1 MASRPP
7 PQTEAGRILTLAR
20 RDGAAARKAVEALD
34 VPGQI
39 ALFCE
44 TPVAHRAEI
53 LDLLPAPEAVIPAL
67 PEAELCFTAKAIGL
81 ADAGALLEHATGE
94 QLQACLDLDAWRGH
108 LPDHA
113 ALSAWFDACL
123 EAGTDTALRAVE
135 VLDMELLV
143 LMLQERAVVHLK
155 TNDDDWQ
162 PPGGGM
168 TLEGV
173 FYLVAKRGDDDLET
187 LMGLLQG
194 LFERDYWHYFRLM
207 QGAIH
212 ELPSD
217 CEEFALRW
225 RTSRLMDMGF
235 PTWEE
240 AMAVYGSLRD
250 EELTALPEGATAL
263 DVTPFHLP
271 VWMPDVPATRRETP
285 AVLLAAAELDPDERR
300 SFLYAFLALA
310 NKVAV
315 ADRMPLGD
323 SESTPRAIDKA
334 ATVASAGL
342 LHLAEHHELAPV
354 EVLRRVR
361 LDRLFRVGASL
372 DRSVRPQVGSAS

>member
-20 RDGAAARKAVEALD
+20 RDGPAARKAVEALD
-34 VPGQI
+34 VLGQV

-44 TPVAHRAEI
+44 TPVAHRVEI
-53 LDLLPAPEAVIPAL
+53 LDLLPSPEAVIPAL

-81 ADAGALLEHATGE
+81 ADAAGLLEHATGE
-94 QLQACLDLDAWRGH
+94 QLQACIDLDAWRSD

-143 LMLQERAVVHLK
+143 LMLQDRAVVHLK

-162 PPGGGM
+162 PPAGGM

-187 LMGLLQG
+187 VMGILQA
-194 LFERDYWHYFRLM
+194 LFERDYWHYFRLL
-207 QGAIH
+207 QGAIW

-235 PTWEE
+235 PTREE
-240 AMAVYGSLRD
+240 AMAVYGVLRD
-250 EELTALPEGATAL
+250 EELTTLPEEATAL

-271 VWMPDVPATRRETP
+271 VWMPDLPSTRKKTP
-285 AVLLAAAELDPDERR
+285 AILLAAAELAPDEKRG
-300 SFLYAFLALA
+300 FLYAFLALA
-310 NKVAV
+310 NKLAV
-315 ADRMPLGD
+315 ADRMPLGEA
-323 SESTPRAIDKA
+323 ESTPIAIDKA
-334 ATVASAGL
+334 AAVASMGL
-342 LHLAEHHELAPV
+342 LHLAEHHGLAPV

-372 DRSVRPQVGSAS
+372 DQSVRPQVGSTA